1 MQEKSNKSELVS
13 LEEYAKS
20 KGLSSISLSR
30 QARKGNLKS
39 AKKIGKKWFAL
50 KSELDARYYEY
61 SVIPSN
67 DYVTLQEYS
76 EIHELD
82 YNMLL
87 VDVRNGKY
95 KSAIKNGKHWYLNKT
110 ELPYFAK

>member
-1 MQEKSNKSELVS
+1 MQGKSNKSELVS

-61 SVIPSN
+61 SIIPSE
-67 DYVTLQEYS
+67 DYITLLEYAKNQG
-76 EIHELD
+76 LD
-82 YNMLL
+82 YYTLL
-87 VDVRNGKY
+87 SDVRRGYY
-95 KSAIKNGKHWYLNKT
+95 KSAIKNGKHWYLDSK
-110 ELPYFAK
+110 EKPMR